1 MFAKSSIT
9 SLSHQRCYQSHWGHH
24 WRPPMAIKTEI
35 YINHLRT
42 KRRYIHTL
50 KHTHTYTH
58 THTLSL
64 SLSLSLSTS
73 NSIIEGALPSTTP
86 VTIERE
92 TSLLYINMIL
102 YVMHTYW
109 HIILTQIIYTHSRIY
124 VITISYMVSIYW
136 IN

>member
-1 MFAKSSIT
+1 
-9 SLSHQRCYQSHWGHH
+9 
-24 WRPPMAIKTEI
+24 MAIKTEI

-58 THTLSL
+58 THSL

-102 YVMHTYW
+102 YVMHTY
-109 HIILTQIIYTHSRIY
+109 
-124 VITISYMVSIYW
+124 
-136 IN
+136 